1 MKFKYRTLTPL
12 WFMAMTHAAFAD
24 TATDTQTLTLQV
36 PLVALIDVQDISPSF
51 TFNAP
56 TEAGEGFSGGL
67 TATDNTPTID
77 ISSNDSGMKLKVSVS
92 NNDLQTVGVSLQ
104 VMAMN
109 PVCPSF
115 GSATLTTTPQ
125 TLCTVGTRRVS
136 GETIIINAIPSGGVS
151 SMIPYGTYDTTSIVY
166 TLSSS

>member
-1 MKFKYRTLTPL
+1 MKLKYLALVPSLLSLLTS
-12 WFMAMTHAAFAD
+12 ASAD
-24 TATDTQTLTLQV
+24 TATDSQTLTLQV

-67 TATDNTPTID
+67 TATNNTPTVD
-77 ISSNDSGMKLKVSVS
+77 ISSNDSNMKLKVSVS
-92 NNDLQTVGVSLQ
+92 NNALQTAGVSLQ

-109 PVCPSF
+109 PVCPGF

-125 TLCTVGTRRVS
+125 TLCTVGMRKVS
-136 GETIIINAIPSGGVS
+136 GGTIIINAIPSGGVG
-151 SMIPYGTYDTTSIVY
+151 SMIPYGTYNTTDIVY